1 MEVIN
6 EAEEIDIMNIPKN
19 VEDII
24 NIAKYLE
31 GENEDIQILE
41 EKNLFHFFLI
51 EISIMKKAQK

>member
-6 EAEEIDIMNIPKN
+6 EAEEIDIMNISKN
-19 VEDII
+19 IADII

-41 EKNLFHFFLI
+41 EKNLFYFFSSRDI
-51 EISIMKKAQK
+51 